1 MHARLETEADVKTDA
16 VHSHRSAIATFDLKN
31 RNSGAPQLDA
41 DTKVTRK
48 IIALYVNSIRWHLLH
63 NETPSKTG
71 RYFTKKN
78 LDSEASKIGQL
89 TLYFQTHMDYTGL
102 VNTLSKD
109 QILTA
114 IATIILLFTALI
126 HWTVYSWL
134 TLLAVIIL
142 VVAWY
147 FKSS

>member
-1 MHARLETEADVKTDA
+1 MKRPAKLGVILQRKT
-16 VHSHRSAIATFDLKN
+16 
-31 RNSGAPQLDA
+31 
-41 DTKVTRK
+41 
-48 IIALYVNSIRWHLLH
+48 SIQ
-63 NETPSKTG
+63 K
-71 RYFTKKN
+71 
-78 LDSEASKIGQL
+78 ASKIGQL
-89 TLYFQTHMDYTGL
+89 TLYFQTYMDYTGL

-126 HWTVYSWL
+126 HWTVFSWL
-134 TLLAVIIL
+134 ILLAVIIL